1 MKAVLLLI
9 GLIIGSIHF
18 AEAQQ
23 PKKTPRLGF
32 LRSGSADD
40 AKRYGEVLREG
51 LRDLGYVDGQNIT
64 IIARAADQKYE
75 RLPQLATELVELNVD
90 VIVAGGTPAIRAAK
104 QVTRSIPIVMAVSTD
119 PVRAGL
125 VASLAQPGG
134 NVTGLSLGTGE
145 EFAGKWVELLKEAS
159 PQLSQITAL
168 QDSAA
173 DASIL
178 EPIVRE
184 TKRAAEALGLKLRL
198 IEVDDAQGLER
209 AFQSMK
215 TASVK
220 ALMVL
225 PSPGFNARR
234 KRSLIWQPNTGYSP
248 STNTGSLSRREG
260 SCPTVQIYLHCFD
273 VRLTTSIAL

>member
-145 EFAGKWVELLKEAS
+145 DLLESGSSCLRRLHHSS
-159 PQLSQITAL
+159 PKSQHCKI
-168 QDSAA
+168 
-173 DASIL
+173 
-178 EPIVRE
+178 PP
-184 TKRAAEALGLKLRL
+184 
-198 IEVDDAQGLER
+198 
-209 AFQSMK
+209 
-215 TASVK
+215 
-220 ALMVL
+220 LM
-225 PSPGFNARR
+225 RR
-234 KRSLIWQPNTGYSP
+234 FL
-248 STNTGSLSRREG
+248 SLSFVRPNEPQRLWAL
-260 SCPTVQIYLHCFD
+260 SCV
-273 VRLTTSIAL
+273 